1 MVLCHLIALSVF
13 SYYLFP
19 IVHLHVAFVSKN
31 ELASEWKRDLYYV
44 VLDINGKP
52 IWVREVDV
60 TI

>member
-1 MVLCHLIALSVF
+1 MVLCHFIALSVF

-19 IVHLHVAFVSKN
+19 IFQLHVAFVSKN
-31 ELASEWKRDLYYV
+31 KLASDLYYV

-52 IWVREVDV
+52 IWVRELNV